1 MSLTPDPKRTLIS
14 LIEKYHPFNIKY
26 FKAFVGIMM
35 TLLLG
40 TVLILG
46 WTSFSKIKEI
56 VTEDFNQQQLV
67 LARHAARQI
76 ENSLNALKENCCS

>member
-1 MSLTPDPKRTLIS
+1 MER
-14 LIEKYHPFNIKY
+14 YHPFNIRY
-26 FKAFVGIMM
+26 FKPLSVSM

-40 TVLILG
+40 AVLILG
-46 WTSFSKIKEI
+46 WTSFEDKEV

-76 ENSLNALKENCCS
+76 EAAERSQRNCSS